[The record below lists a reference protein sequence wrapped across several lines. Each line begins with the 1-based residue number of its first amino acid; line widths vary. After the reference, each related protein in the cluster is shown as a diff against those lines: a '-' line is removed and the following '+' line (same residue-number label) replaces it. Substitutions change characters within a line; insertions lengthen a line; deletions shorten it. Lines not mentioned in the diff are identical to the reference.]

1 MRKKTVRRAEPDSNS
16 NAQLQPWQV
25 EFAHDLPDVP
35 VLPETLLRLDL
46 EAQERCIDLR
56 GISRVVLSDVGA
68 TVQVLR
74 LSGLESSCMESRLT
88 RIEDCISDLGVSAC
102 LAAVSAETIGRDYR
116 YEVIAEIWAHSREI
130 AHCAKLVAEEAYD
143 VNPDDAYLV
152 GLLHTIGL
160 LPHAL
165 GWNGSGRPVDGAL
178 AGLQLAR
185 QWSLPNA
192 AVEYFRELHRDECA
206 APWPE
211 IVHKAHRLA
220 NGSSIHCPLEQE
232 MRPQLYRAV

>member
-1 MRKKTVRRAEPDSNS
+1 VRKKTVRRAEPQDST
-16 NAQLQPWQV
+16 AQLQPWQV

-46 EAQERCIDLR
+46 EAQERCVDLR
-56 GISRVVLSDVGA
+56 GMSRVVLSDVGA
-68 TVQVLR
+68 TIQVLR

-102 LAAVSAETIGRDYR
+102 LEAVSAETIGHNYR

-130 AHCAKLVAEEAYD
+130 AHYAKLVAEDTAD
-143 VNPDDAYLV
+143 VNPDEAYLV

-160 LPHAL
+160 LPNAL
-165 GWNGSGRPVDGAL
+165 GWNGSGRPVDSAL
-178 AGLQLAR
+178 AGLQLAT
-185 QWSLPNA
+185 QWSFPNA

-206 APWPE
+206 TPWQE
-211 IVHKAHRLA
+211 IMHKAHRLA
-220 NGSSIHCPLEQE
+220 SRSSIHCPLEQE

>member
-16 NAQLQPWQV
+16 TAQLQPWLSGS
-25 EFAHDLPDVP
+25 AHDLPDVP

-46 EAQERCIDLR
+46 ETQERCVDLR

-74 LSGLESSCMESRLT
+74 LSGLGSSCMEPRLT

-102 LAAVSAETIGRDYR
+102 LDAVSAETLGRNYR
-116 YEVIAEIWAHSREI
+116 CDLVTEIWEHSREI
-130 AHCAKLVAEEAYD
+130 AHYAKLIAEQMPE
-143 VNPDDAYLV
+143 VNPDEAYLV
-152 GLLHTIGL
+152 GLLHTVGL
-160 LPHAL
+160 LPNAL
-165 GWNGSGRPVDGAL
+165 GWNGGGGAVDGSL

-192 AVEYFRELHRDECA
+192 AVEYFREMHRDGSA
-206 APWPE
+206 SPWGE

-220 NGSSIHCPLEQE
+220 NGSAIHCPLEQE